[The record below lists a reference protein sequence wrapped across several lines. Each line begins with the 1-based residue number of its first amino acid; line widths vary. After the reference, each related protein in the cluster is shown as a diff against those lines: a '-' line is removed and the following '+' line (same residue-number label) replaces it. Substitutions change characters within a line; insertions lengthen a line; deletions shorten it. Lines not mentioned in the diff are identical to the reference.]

1 MCSLP
6 PLPTGTPNPTPPP
19 PWPQIVNHDGVPGGG
34 IYNPPEQAYIA
45 AWRAN
50 MTYGLDQAANGP
62 LAASAPGNGGFAAA
76 CWTHTSFGFSEPS
89 IGGRGYLSA
98 LSAWYFKG
106 AATDPVTY
114 KLIATCGGFNCSSG
128 CPA

>member
-1 MCSLP
+1 M
-6 PLPTGTPNPTPPP
+6 
-19 PWPQIVNHDGVPGGG
+19 HDGVPGSG

-50 MTYGLDQAANGP
+50 MTYGLDQPLNGP
-62 LAASAPGNGGFAAA
+62 LAASAPANGGFAAA
-76 CWTHTSFGFSEPS
+76 CWTHTSFSFGEPS

-98 LSAWYFKG
+98 LSTWYFKE
-106 AATDPVTY
+106 ATTDPETY
-114 KLIATCGGFNCSSG
+114 KLIASCSGFNCSAG